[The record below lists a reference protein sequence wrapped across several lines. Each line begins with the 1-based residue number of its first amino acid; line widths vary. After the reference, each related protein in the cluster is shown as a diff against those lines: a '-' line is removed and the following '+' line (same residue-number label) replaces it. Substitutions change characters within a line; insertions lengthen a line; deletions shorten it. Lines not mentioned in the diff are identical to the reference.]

1 MRHKQVGLISRNVT
15 CVRTNQS
22 CLANAEKPK
31 SSGFK
36 ILHNHDPSLMGKS
49 ILRVIYS
56 QSFLQ
61 GPRKRLR
68 RRRENKLQCVLREQ
82 EGVGIEENISGQR
95 QRLNF
100 IEHATF

>member
-22 CLANAEKPK
+22 CLTNVEKPQ

-49 ILRVIYS
+49 ILRV
-56 QSFLQ
+56 SFRK
-61 GPRKRLR
+61 GSRKRCR
-68 RRRENKLQCVLREQ
+68 RRRENKLQCVLQEQ
-82 EGVGIEENISGQR
+82 ERVGTEENISGQR
-95 QRLNF
+95 QMLNF
-100 IEHATF
+100 TEHVTF